1 MTAPV
6 TDTQHTTAPDRAKTT
21 TWGSAPSNTGDAP
34 HTSAH
39 RTDQELLAEH
49 IAGDP
54 LALHTLLARHEV
66 RMHWAE
72 RAAGVPESELADVH
86 QEAVLKIHRRA
97 GTFRNRSSVVTW
109 MVTIAHRTALN
120 FVTAQHRR
128 GHRHREDISDCER
141 DLPSSHATPNRELS
155 VDLHNA
161 LASIPVLFRQT
172 VVLRGMLGY
181 SISEISAMLDVAP
194 GTVKSRYSRG
204 RRLLQDHLV
213 LADYADHP

>member
-6 TDTQHTTAPDRAKTT
+6 TETQHISTPERA
-21 TWGSAPSNTGDAP
+21 WGSAGDAAP
-34 HTSAH
+34 QSEH
-39 RTDQELLAEH
+39 RTDRELLAEH

-141 DLPSSHATPNRELS
+141 DLPSTPAAPNQELS

-161 LASIPVLFRQT
+161 LASIPIRFRQT

-181 SISEISAMLDVAP
+181 SISEISTMLDVAP

-204 RRLLQDHLV
+204 RRLLQDNLV

>member
-6 TDTQHTTAPDRAKTT
+6 TETQHTSTE
-21 TWGSAPSNTGDAP
+21 
-34 HTSAH
+34 
-39 RTDQELLAEH
+39 RTDRELLAEH

-86 QEAVLKIHRRA
+86 QEAVLKIHRCA

-141 DLPSSHATPNRELS
+141 DLPSTPAAPNQELS

-161 LASIPVLFRQT
+161 LASIPIRFRQT

-181 SISEISAMLDVAP
+181 SISEISTMLDVAP

-204 RRLLQDHLV
+204 RRLLQDNLV

>member
-6 TDTQHTTAPDRAKTT
+6 TETQHTSTE
-21 TWGSAPSNTGDAP
+21 
-34 HTSAH
+34 
-39 RTDQELLAEH
+39 RTDRELLAEH

-86 QEAVLKIHRRA
+86 QEAVLKIHRCA

-141 DLPSSHATPNRELS
+141 DLPSTPAAPNQELS

-161 LASIPVLFRQT
+161 LASIPILFRQT

-181 SISEISAMLDVAP
+181 SISEISTMLDVAP

-204 RRLLQDHLV
+204 RRLLQDNLV

>member
-6 TDTQHTTAPDRAKTT
+6 TETQHISTPERA
-21 TWGSAPSNTGDAP
+21 WGSAGDAAP
-34 HTSAH
+34 QSEH
-39 RTDQELLAEH
+39 RTDRELLAEH

-86 QEAVLKIHRRA
+86 QEAVLKIHRCA

-141 DLPSSHATPNRELS
+141 DLPSTPAAPNQELS

-161 LASIPVLFRQT
+161 LASIPIRFRQT

-181 SISEISAMLDVAP
+181 SISEISTMLDVAP

-204 RRLLQDHLV
+204 RRLLQDNLV

>member
-6 TDTQHTTAPDRAKTT
+6 TEAQHISTE
-21 TWGSAPSNTGDAP
+21 
-34 HTSAH
+34 
-39 RTDQELLAEH
+39 RTDRELLAAH

-86 QEAVLKIHRRA
+86 QEAVLKIHRCA

-141 DLPSSHATPNRELS
+141 DLPSTPAAPNQELS

-161 LASIPVLFRQT
+161 LASIPILFRQT
-172 VVLRGMLGY
+172 VVLRGMFGY
-181 SISEISAMLDVAP
+181 SISEISTMLDVAP
-194 GTVKSRYSRG
+194 GTVKSRYARG
-204 RRLLQDHLV
+204 RRLLQDNLV

>member
-6 TDTQHTTAPDRAKTT
+6 TDTQHSTPPHRAAAT
-21 TWGSAPSNTGDAP
+21 TWGTAPSNAGDAA
-34 HTSAH
+34 SAR

-72 RAAGVPESELADVH
+72 RAAGVPEHELADVH
-86 QEAVLKIHRRA
+86 QEAVLKIHRCA
-97 GTFRNRSSVVTW
+97 ATFRHRSSVVTW

-141 DLPSSHATPNRELS
+141 DLPSTPAAPNQELS

-161 LASIPVLFRQT
+161 LASIPILFRQT
-172 VVLRGMLGY
+172 VVLRGMFGY
-181 SISEISAMLDVAP
+181 SISEISTMLDVAP
-194 GTVKSRYSRG
+194 GTVKSRYARG
-204 RRLLQDHLV
+204 RRLLQDNLV

>member
-6 TDTQHTTAPDRAKTT
+6 TETQHTSTEPTDR
-21 TWGSAPSNTGDAP
+21 
-34 HTSAH
+34 
-39 RTDQELLAEH
+39 ELLAEH

-86 QEAVLKIHRRA
+86 QEAVLKIHRCA

-141 DLPSSHATPNRELS
+141 DLPSTPAAPNQELS

-161 LASIPVLFRQT
+161 LASIPIRFRQT

-181 SISEISAMLDVAP
+181 SISEISTMLDVAP

-204 RRLLQDHLV
+204 RRLLQDNLV

>member
-6 TDTQHTTAPDRAKTT
+6 TETQHISTPERAR
-21 TWGSAPSNTGDAP
+21 GSAGDAAP
-34 HTSAH
+34 QSEH
-39 RTDQELLAEH
+39 RTDRELLAEH

-66 RMHWAE
+66 RLHWAE

-86 QEAVLKIHRRA
+86 QEAVLKIHRCA

-141 DLPSSHATPNRELS
+141 DLPSTPAAPNQELS

-161 LASIPVLFRQT
+161 LASIPILFRQT

-181 SISEISAMLDVAP
+181 SISEISTMLDVAP

-204 RRLLQDHLV
+204 RRLLQDNLV

>member
-6 TDTQHTTAPDRAKTT
+6 TEAQHISTPERAR
-21 TWGSAPSNTGDAP
+21 GSAGGAAP
-34 HTSAH
+34 QSEH
-39 RTDQELLAEH
+39 RTDRELLAEH

-86 QEAVLKIHRRA
+86 QEAVLKIHRCA

-141 DLPSSHATPNRELS
+141 DLPSTPAAPNQELS

-161 LASIPVLFRQT
+161 LASIPILFRQT

-181 SISEISAMLDVAP
+181 SISEISTMLDVAP

-204 RRLLQDHLV
+204 RRLLQDNLV
-213 LADYADHP
+213 LADYAEHP

>member
-6 TDTQHTTAPDRAKTT
+6 TETQHTSTE
-21 TWGSAPSNTGDAP
+21 
-34 HTSAH
+34 
-39 RTDQELLAEH
+39 RTDRELLAAH

-86 QEAVLKIHRRA
+86 QEAVLKIHRCA

-141 DLPSSHATPNRELS
+141 DLPSTPAAPNQELS

-161 LASIPVLFRQT
+161 LASIPILFRQT
-172 VVLRGMLGY
+172 VVLRGMFGY
-181 SISEISAMLDVAP
+181 SISEISTMLDVAP
-194 GTVKSRYSRG
+194 GTVKSRYARG
-204 RRLLQDHLV
+204 RRLLQDNLV

>member
-6 TDTQHTTAPDRAKTT
+6 TDTQHTTAPNRAKTT
-21 TWGSAPSNTGDAP
+21 TWGSAPSNTGD
-34 HTSAH
+34 AH

-86 QEAVLKIHRRA
+86 QEAVLKIHRCA

-141 DLPSSHATPNRELS
+141 DLPSTPAAPNQELS

-161 LASIPVLFRQT
+161 LASIPIRFRQT

-181 SISEISAMLDVAP
+181 SISEISTMLDVAP